1 MALKNL
7 MPQLA
12 ERGKIKIGEK
22 GEQKTSQ
29 AGKTFGQP
37 KKLDHFV
44 VTTLQ
49 RDSAGRLLPDTALM
63 SKLQKNGSKLTEIP
77 VRLLYDDLDLNFL
90 TRYACYRGAR
100 CWCSGDGEKAQQG
113 NDKNGSY
120 QSVPCPCERMDAFYT
135 GQDRCKILGTLQVLI
150 EGTER
155 IGGVW
160 KFRTTSWNSVN
171 AILSSLTLIKAI
183 TGGPLAGIPLKMVL
197 LPKTVT
203 VPLTGQPMIVY
214 VVSLEYWGSE
224 TNLAELGY
232 SIARKRLEHQV
243 RMEQIEEQ
251 ARLMLASPQQEPLE
265 EQVETAEEFFPDSV
279 VAEMVAQQV
288 AATPGIVTQ
297 PWDDEFLVSS
307 VDGNGDGDG
316 ALTLSPPKAEDGNGN
331 GNGTISPAL
340 VRQIEHQAK
349 IKGVEVPQFT
359 TADEA
364 KAALKQL
371 MG

>member
-1 MALKNL
+1 
-7 MPQLA
+7 
-12 ERGKIKIGEK
+12 
-22 GEQKTSQ
+22 
-29 AGKTFGQP
+29 
-37 KKLDHFV
+37 
-44 VTTLQ
+44 
-49 RDSAGRLLPDTALM
+49 
-63 SKLQKNGSKLTEIP
+63 
-77 VRLLYDDLDLNFL
+77 
-90 TRYACYRGAR
+90 
-100 CWCSGDGEKAQQG
+100 
-113 NDKNGSY
+113 
-120 QSVPCPCERMDAFYT
+120 MDAFYT

-183 TGGPLAGIPLKMVL
+183 TGGPLAGIPLNMVL
-197 LPKTVT
+197 SPKTVT
-203 VPLTGQPMIVY
+203 IPATGQPMIVY

-224 TNLAELGY
+224 TKLAELGY
-232 SIARKRLEHQV
+232 AIARKRLEHQV

-279 VAEMVAQQV
+279 VAEMVGQQV

-297 PWDDEFLVSS
+297 PWDDEFLASPE
-307 VDGNGDGDG
+307 DGDG
-316 ALTLSPPKAEDGNGN
+316 ALTLSPPKAAEDGNGN
-331 GNGTISPAL
+331 GMIPPAL

-349 IKGVEVPQFT
+349 IKGVEVPKFT

-364 KAALKQL
+364 KSALKQL